1 MFLRQIF
8 NWKTNVRAQREIS
21 ITKLFISRYKHT
33 GQIVD
38 LDDTISAVKRAV
50 ALFTED
56 EDGDPVDIAV
66 QLINLGKF
74 YKLRFERTNR
84 LEDLNESI
92 SNQQTSVGITPD
104 ECPRLPYWMDN
115 LATSLAERFDLTKNI
130 SDIDDAIRTFRTA
143 LEERGLPQGHPHIPH
158 LLYNLSIALLRR
170 SEAGSGSSSL
180 ADLDNAISN
189 RCQALSLLRLQQ
201 GHTTEELSTWIN
213 TTATLIVQR
222 FERTNSLVDLEE
234 SIRLQQESIDL
245 MPGNHHRRIP
255 LMLSNL
261 AASFY
266 HKFQLTGKTKCLE
279 EAIEAEQKALS
290 LSYRQDQTPP
300 QMHYSRRLGYER
312 LALWHF
318 RLSERTGRL
327 ADIDEALSFQKKL
340 LEMTPPTEYG
350 ARFELLGNLGLLLHT
365 RFLRSGKIEDIN
377 EAIRTLQAAKAV
389 YQHRPLGV
397 EPSNG
402 PIGLYNNLGNSLAR
416 RFERT
421 GNLVDLDEAV
431 SNQKSAVN
439 LVPDSNQTLKSSS
452 HNNLG
457 ISLTLR
463 FERTGTI
470 SDIEDAITSLRNAVA
485 LSVPLPETD
494 EPVRKPNDI
503 LVTVARI
510 NNLSIALLR
519 RFERGSA
526 LEDIQEAIL
535 YQQKVVQFTPHGHP
549 DLPARLNNL
558 GKFLHARFSRMDDAS
573 DLATAIS
580 CQLKAVELLPND
592 HPDLPAWL
600 NNLGGSFLTRMNK
613 TSGSS
618 VSDIDR
624 ATTAFQRAIQLTP
637 ADHASRPML
646 FHNLGNAFS
655 MHFKAM
661 DDLHYAE
668 EAISTLEMAVSLTP
682 DDDAHLP
689 SYIKSMADVRLRR
702 FCKSHDG
709 MDLENA
715 ITALKRAVDLTPP
728 NHAFRPSILQSLGD
742 ALLTQ
747 FHALKE
753 VNGTQAHTFLE
764 ESITCYREG
773 AMCPIGPP
781 SALLSN
787 AVRWANTSFAFKE
800 SEHSLEAF
808 ERVVE
813 LMPAVAGLEQTAQER
828 HRVLSQFPGIASS
841 AAAAAFACGMV
852 EKALKWLE
860 QGRCLVWSQYAA
872 LRTPLED
879 LRAHDPSLA
888 DRLAFLSKSLEN
900 FSHRMTYRAE
910 DITVA
915 AAPRQTISLQD
926 EIHQHVKVSREYNE
940 AVEEARR
947 IPGFETF
954 LSLPFASSSLAELSQ
969 HLPEEGPVVLINVN
983 QHRCDALVLMAGC
996 QESEDLIHVPLTF
1009 SLEMAELLHGKLRD
1023 ELTALASRDGLQEL
1037 EGSLFDATET
1047 ERAVAPLSRRTQ
1059 KQNTIRHILGE
1070 LWEHVVKPILDAVAI
1085 TVSLRYSL
1093 MDAELILR
1101 SQPSGSPTT
1110 RIWWC
1115 PTGPLAFLPIHAAGK
1130 YMGGRDTDK
1139 TTSIFDYAISSY
1151 TPTVS
1156 ALTNAIKRR
1165 KLVAEPDTTMRT
1177 QATPALLLVN
1187 QSNAPGLTPIPG
1199 TTEEIRAISRLSMRA
1214 GLETFSLD
1222 GAQATI
1228 DSVIAKINDFNSIH
1242 LACHACQSPVEPL
1255 RSGFSLYDGRLDLS
1269 KLIQTRHSRTH
1280 DGASIAFLSA
1290 CQTST
1295 GDVRLSD
1302 EAVHLAAGMMA
1313 AGYTEVVGTMW
1324 SIQDRYAPKVAE
1336 NFYKCLFAGSEGGR
1350 YGGHGAH
1357 SLFQSLDQLRRTL
1370 NPNSPT
1376 SYLAW
1381 VPYVHFGI

>member
-1 MFLRQIF
+1 MDYSLQQLFTSLPRGQALELLPSAVD
-8 NWKTNVRAQREIS
+8 NGGSKAEREIF
-21 ITKLFISRYKHT
+21 IAKLFISRYKHT

-66 QLINLGKF
+66 QLTNLGKF
-74 YKLRFERTNR
+74 YKLRFERTNQ
-84 LEDLNESI
+84 LEDLNDSI

-104 ECPRLPYWMDN
+104 EYPQLPYWMDN
-115 LATSLAERFDLTKNI
+115 LATSLAERFDLTKNM
-130 SDIDDAIRTFRTA
+130 SDIDDAIQTFRTA
-143 LEERGLPQGHPHIPH
+143 LEERGLHQGHRHIPH

-170 SEAGSGSSSL
+170 SEAGCGSSSL

-189 RCQALSLLRLQQ
+189 RSQALSLFRLQQ

-213 TTATLIVQR
+213 ATATLIVQR

-245 MPGNHHRRIP
+245 LQGKLHRRVP

-266 HKFQLTGKTKCLE
+266 HKFQFTGRTKCLE

-300 QMHYSRRLGYER
+300 QMNYSRRLGYER
-312 LALWHF
+312 LALWNF

-340 LEMTPPTEYG
+340 LEMTPPKEYG
-350 ARFELLGNLGLLLHT
+350 ARSELLGNLGLLLHT

-389 YQHRPLGV
+389 YQHRPLGF
-397 EPSNG
+397 ESSNG

-421 GNLVDLDEAV
+421 GNLVDLDEAI
-431 SNQKSAVN
+431 SNQKSAVD

-457 ISLTLR
+457 ISLTFR
-463 FERTGTI
+463 FERTGAI

-494 EPVRKPNDI
+494 KYTSKPNDI
-503 LVTVARI
+503 LVTVTRM

-535 YQQKVVQFTPHGHP
+535 HQQKVVQFTPHGHP

-558 GKFLHARFSRMDDAS
+558 GRFLYARFNRMDDAS
-573 DLATAIS
+573 DLTTAIS
-580 CQLKAVELLPND
+580 CQLKAVDLLPND

-613 TSGSS
+613 TSNSS
-618 VSDIDR
+618 ASDIDR
-624 ATTAFQRAIQLTP
+624 ATTAFQRAIELTP

-655 MHFKAM
+655 MHFKAT
-661 DDLHYAE
+661 DVLQYAE
-668 EAISTLEMAVSLTP
+668 EAISTLETAISLTA

-689 SYIKSMADVRLRR
+689 SYLKSMAD
-702 FCKSHDG
+702 
-709 MDLENA
+709 
-715 ITALKRAVDLTPP
+715 
-728 NHAFRPSILQSLGD
+728 
-742 ALLTQ
+742 
-747 FHALKE
+747 
-753 VNGTQAHTFLE
+753 
-764 ESITCYREG
+764 
-773 AMCPIGPP
+773 
-781 SALLSN
+781 
-787 AVRWANTSFAFKE
+787 
-800 SEHSLEAF
+800 
-808 ERVVE
+808 
-813 LMPAVAGLEQTAQER
+813 
-828 HRVLSQFPGIASS
+828 
-841 AAAAAFACGMV
+841 
-852 EKALKWLE
+852 
-860 QGRCLVWSQYAA
+860 
-872 LRTPLED
+872 
-879 LRAHDPSLA
+879 
-888 DRLAFLSKSLEN
+888 
-900 FSHRMTYRAE
+900 
-910 DITVA
+910 
-915 AAPRQTISLQD
+915 D
-926 EIHQHVKVSREYNE
+926 EIHQHVKVSKDYNE
-940 AVEEARR
+940 AIEEARR
-947 IPGFETF
+947 IPGFEAF
-954 LSLPFASSSLAELSQ
+954 NLPFASSSIEELSQ
-969 HLPEEGPVVLINVN
+969 NLPEEGRVVLINVN

-996 QESEDLIHVPLTF
+996 QEPGDLIHVPLSF
-1009 SLEMAELLHGKLRD
+1009 SLEMVERLHGKLTD
-1023 ELTALASRDGLQEL
+1023 ELTVLASRDGLQEL
-1037 EGSLFDATET
+1037 EGSLDGTET
-1047 ERAVAPLSRRTQ
+1047 ERSMAPRSRRTWE
-1059 KQNTIRHILGE
+1059 KNPIGYILGE
-1070 LWEHVVKPILDAVAI
+1070 LWQHVVKPILDAVAI
-1085 TVSLRYSL
+1085 T
-1093 MDAELILR
+1093 R
-1101 SQPSGSPTT
+1101 SESPTT

-1130 YMGGRDTDK
+1130 YMGGRDPAK
-1139 TTSIFDYAISSY
+1139 ITSIFDYAISSY

-1156 ALTNAIKRR
+1156 ALTNAFKRR
-1165 KLVAEPDTTMRT
+1165 KLVAESVATTHT
-1177 QATPALLLVN
+1177 QTTPTLLLVN

-1199 TTEEIRAISRLSMRA
+1199 TTQETRAIARLSLRA
-1214 GLETFSLD
+1214 GFETFSLD

-1228 DSVIAKINDFNSIH
+1228 DSVIAKINDFSSIH
-1242 LACHACQSPVEPL
+1242 LACHAFQNTVEPL
-1255 RSGFSLYDGRLDLS
+1255 RSGFALHDGRLELS
-1269 KLIQTRHSRTH
+1269 KLIQTRHSRN
-1280 DGASIAFLSA
+1280 DGSSIAFLSA

-1302 EAVHLAAGMMA
+1302 EAVHLAAGMIA

-1336 NFYKCLFAGSEGGR
+1336 DFYKYLFAGSEREGGPYGGR
-1350 YGGHGAH
+1350 GAY
-1357 SLFQSLDQLRRTL
+1357 SLFQSLNQLRRTL
-1370 NPNSPT
+1370 KPDSPI